1 MRKAISFSIS
11 VVILSSCATL
21 KPHPRKWT
29 SAEKACAGFFIAAHL
44 ANAYTT
50 KRTQDHPQCDETNPF
65 LGEHPSDAECIVYF
79 SFTGLVAL
87 TLSHF
92 YPDLR
97 KPLLIGYGVVNTGL
111 AISDLDRRN
120 ETRIYRK
127 EE

>member
-1 MRKAISFSIS
+1 MRKVISLSIS
-11 VVILSSCATL
+11 IVILSSCATL

-29 SAEKACAGFFIAAHL
+29 SAEKACAGFFIATHL

-50 KRTQDHPQCDETNPF
+50 ERAQDHPQCDEVNPA
-65 LGEHPSDAECIVYF
+65 LGEHPSDSKTIVYF

-92 YPDLR
+92 YPNLR

-111 AISDLDRRN
+111 AINDLDRRN
-120 ETRIYRK
+120 ETRTYTK